1 MSTRLRQR
9 RLQGFN
15 NVDRRLYACDL
26 RTREKLCLH
35 LVGAGRLRCFCCREL
50 IRTVVGTLPLSTN
63 FLIEPFK
70 KTFLSRDI
78 LNLEYLALKNCT
90 RWNVSSTDRPRNGP
104 ILTLSLLF
112 PQLCKEFLCG
122 GLYSPALTFSP
133 ENSLCRG
140 CKPTSCIRVGRDED
154 LI

>member
-15 NVDRRLYACDL
+15 NVAAGFMPAINAPVKSVPASSRRRA
-26 RTREKLCLH
+26 TS
-35 LVGAGRLRCFCCREL
+35 CFCCREF